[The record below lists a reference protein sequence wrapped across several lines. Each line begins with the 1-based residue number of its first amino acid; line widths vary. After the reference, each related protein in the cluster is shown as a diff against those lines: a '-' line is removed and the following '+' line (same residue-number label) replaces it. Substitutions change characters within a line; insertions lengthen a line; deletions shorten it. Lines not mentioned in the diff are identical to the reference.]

1 MVDFWNKFFSWT
13 EDPKTAT
20 EGKCSH
26 GGPTDPDKF
35 KSAATGGISKDSSF
49 PNHSPHFYKHIVAAK
64 AATDHTKY
72 FFQDTSK

>member
-1 MVDFWNKFFSWT
+1 MLGFWNIFFSWT
-13 EDPKTAT
+13 EDPTSIK

-35 KSAATGGISKDSSF
+35 KSAATGGINKDSSN
-49 PNHSPHFYKHIVAAK
+49 PANSPHFYQHNLAAK
-64 AATDHTKY
+64 AAIDHTKY